1 MTIKKEPRFRWQ
13 HEWNIDLV
21 LMFLLGLTALVIT
34 YIYVSHEHQFYFW
47 DASAYHDR
55 LLEQIDITKSS
66 MIKGLQNLQTSMG
79 YDYTYIYTIPLIPF
93 LILSGNPESRLL
105 FITGLVLFYLLPLA
119 MVMGAIATRLIPA
132 PPRHVFWMVSF
143 LSLFVPWLWVP
154 TLGGLP
160 DAGAALF
167 MGLAVYIY
175 LRDINLAQRWQVVTI
190 GFLLA
195 LTMLFRRHFAYNVIA
210 FFGAMIIQTLII
222 YIVQGR
228 YQLQIIPH
236 LKVIALR
243 IGLILVTSFITL
255 LVLGLPFL
263 ENVLTHNYN
272 QLYVAYVQRDTVVF
286 RVYVQYF
293 GQLACIMTILGL
305 FLGISYRLI
314 NIQAALFVT
323 LLGIISLGQ
332 WVLWVRQ
339 IGPHY
344 TLHFSFLLILGV
356 ATFIWVSI
364 KKTTGLVRVV
374 TLATLFIYLTIN
386 FVVSLSSVK
395 LPYHQL
401 ISPLFS
407 VQNPPAINK
416 NYDQIVDLVNYL
428 HTTAQDAPLYVVDSS
443 AQMNEHLL
451 RNAARELF
459 GADHGFRIL
468 WAPQVDSRDRY
479 PIENLLYADYVVMTT
494 PFQHHLALKEQ
505 DVVHFSFEAF
515 AQNQEIAQDFVKMPR
530 QFVLNK
536 GEIINIYHRIKPT
549 SFETAIRTMHTMQ
562 QYIGERPG
570 SQLDWVNFSNQY
582 GVLLQEGDSYS
593 LQMQPRANPPPG
605 MLYVNPILN
614 KAIVTGH
621 VTFTA
626 SACQQTLSLLLVD
639 MQGSV
644 LNTINVTDNLNNE
657 ANFMINLATDKAA
670 YLVFTIY
677 QSEPHTAPF
686 CPVII
691 NQVHVLTE

>member
-1 MTIKKEPRFRWQ
+1 
-13 HEWNIDLV
+13 
-21 LMFLLGLTALVIT
+21 
-34 YIYVSHEHQFYFW
+34 
-47 DASAYHDR
+47 
-55 LLEQIDITKSS
+55 
-66 MIKGLQNLQTSMG
+66 
-79 YDYTYIYTIPLIPF
+79 
-93 LILSGNPESRLL
+93 
-105 FITGLVLFYLLPLA
+105 
-119 MVMGAIATRLIPA
+119 
-132 PPRHVFWMVSF
+132 
-143 LSLFVPWLWVP
+143 VP

-167 MGLAVYIY
+167 MGLAIYIY
-175 LRDINLAQRWQVVTI
+175 LRDINLAQWWQVVTI

-195 LTMLFRRHFAYNVIA
+195 LAMLFRRHFTYNVIA

-222 YIVQGR
+222 YTFQGR
-228 YQLQIIPH
+228 YQLQIISNV
-236 LKVIALR
+236 KMIALR

-255 LVLGLPFL
+255 LILGLPFL
-263 ENVLTHNYN
+263 ENVLTHDYN
-272 QLYVAYVQRDTVVF
+272 QLYIAYVQPDTVVF

-293 GQLACIMTILGL
+293 GQLACIMAILGL
-305 FLGISYRLI
+305 FLGSSYRLI

-323 LLGIISLGQ
+323 LLGTISFGQ

-344 TLHFSFLLILGV
+344 TLHFSFLLILGIV
-356 ATFIWVSI
+356 TFIWVII
-364 KKTTGLVRVV
+364 KKTMGVVRLV
-374 TLATLFIYLTIN
+374 TLTTLFIYLTIN

-407 VQNPPAINK
+407 IQNPPKIDE
-416 NYDQIVDLVNYL
+416 NYDQIVNLINYL
-428 HTTAQDAPLYVVDSS
+428 HATVRDAPLYVIDSS
-443 AQMNEHLL
+443 AQLNEHLL

-459 GADHGFRIL
+459 GADHRFRIL
-468 WAPQVDSRDRY
+468 WAPQVDSRDGY

-515 AQNQEIAQDFVKMPR
+515 TQNKEIAQDFARMPQ
-530 QFVLNK
+530 QFVLSH

-549 SFETAIRTMHTMQ
+549 SFETAIRTMYAMQ

-582 GVLLQEGDSYS
+582 GALLNEGDSYS
-593 LQMQPRANPPPG
+593 LQMQPRPNPPPG

-626 SACQQTLSLLLVD
+626 LACQQALSLLLVD

-644 LNTINVTDNLNNE
+644 LKTINVTDKLNNQ
-657 ANFMINLATDKAA
+657 ADFTINLATDKAA
-670 YLVFTIY
+670 YLVLTIY
-677 QSEPHTAPF
+677 QSETHVAPF

-691 NQVHVLTE
+691 NQVHVLNE